1 MGSDTDSRGRVGV
14 VHGEAQP
21 WNWPELTARVKI
33 EQMPYLGSPHIEEN
47 SSGATRPWKLRPLR
61 SVLRDKDHGWGPLL
75 WVLYLGFFFVQPV
88 VDHVS
93 LKHWLFDGVGAAI
106 FLVLY
111 WGMFLLE
118 RPRVL
123 VHVGGMVLLGVT
135 FFPLNGGA
143 CTFFIFAAAM
153 VPYLVDTQ
161 MRAIAGLGIIAGIG
175 AIEGF
180 LLHAS
185 GWTLFYA
192 AIFPL
197 LIGAGNVFFAE
208 RNRMNRKLRTANEE
222 IENLAKVAERERI
235 ARDLH
240 DVLGHT
246 LSVITLKSELA
257 GKLIDRDPQ
266 RAGKEIREVE
276 QISRQALSDVRDA
289 IRGYRSQGLVAELA
303 QAKTTLET
311 AGLAV
316 QCDAATTMKLP
327 AVHESVLSLAVRE
340 AVTNVVRHAQ
350 AHTCRM
356 RLEQQNG
363 SCRLEIHDDGCGT
376 SNGEGNGLRG
386 MRERVEMLGGTLN
399 RTTEAGTTLSITL
412 PLREGAPKREG
423 LQN

>member
-1 MGSDTDSRGRVGV
+1 
-14 VHGEAQP
+14 
-21 WNWPELTARVKI
+21 
-33 EQMPYLGSPHIEEN
+33 MPFLGSREFEEA
-47 SSGATRPWKLRPLR
+47 SPARGWSLKLRPFR
-61 SVLRDKDHGWGPLL
+61 SVLRDRDHGWGPLL

-93 LKHWLFDGVGAAI
+93 RKLWLLDGLGAVI
-106 FLVLY
+106 FLILY
-111 WGMFLLE
+111 WGIFLLE
-118 RPRVL
+118 RPRPL
-123 VHVGGMVLLGVT
+123 VHVGGMVLLGVA
-135 FFPLNGGA
+135 FLPFNPGG

-153 VPYLVDTQ
+153 IPFLVDTQ
-161 MRAIAGLGIIAGIG
+161 GRAIAGLGIIAAIA

-180 LLHAS
+180 LLRAS
-185 GWTLFYA
+185 GWEMFWA
-192 AIFPL
+192 AVFPVF
-197 LIGAGNVFFAE
+197 IGAGNVFFAE
-208 RNRMNRKLRTANEE
+208 RNRMNRKLRKANEE

-276 QISRQALSDVRDA
+276 QISRQALTDVRDA

-303 QAKTTLET
+303 QAKSTLET
-311 AGLAV
+311 AGLTV

-327 AVHESVLSLAVRE
+327 AVQESVLSLAVRE

-350 AHTCRM
+350 ARTCRM

-363 SCRLEIHDDGCGT
+363 SCRLEIHDDGCGS

-399 RTTEAGTTLSITL
+399 RSTEAGTTLTITL
-412 PLREGAPKREG
+412 PLKDVVPKNEGC
-423 LQN
+423 QN